1 MSGSG
6 YNNSDSTDRKSALRN
21 ASGERE
27 GNGYRKRLNKNP
39 IVNLNFK
46 TSAPALSLNAWIA
59 HP

>member
-39 IVNLNFK
+39 IVN
-46 TSAPALSLNAWIA
+46 
-59 HP
+59 